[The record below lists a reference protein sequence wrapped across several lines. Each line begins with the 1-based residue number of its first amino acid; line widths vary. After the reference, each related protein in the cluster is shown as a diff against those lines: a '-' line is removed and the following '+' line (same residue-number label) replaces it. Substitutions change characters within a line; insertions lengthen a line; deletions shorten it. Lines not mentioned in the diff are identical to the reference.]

1 MATQYSKATGFH
13 TTGISRSKDIEEVAR
28 KLGADMVANNGGML
42 KQSDGG
48 GADIV
53 PVTNNSYKVAT
64 EALRG
69 LGPNGRMIL
78 MGISAEPLVVTSR
91 IIGNCCRIIGSMQN
105 GQEYLYEALDY
116 VAKGKVKV
124 IAETYSLDDIAQAYQ
139 KVASGNV
146 RFRAVI
152 RN

>member
-1 MATQYSKATGFH
+1 MAIQYSKATGFH
-13 TTGISRSKDIEEVAR
+13 TTGITRSKDIEVAR
-28 KLGADMVANNGGML
+28 KLGADMVANNGEML

-48 GADIV
+48 GADIIL
-53 PVTNNSYKVAT
+53 VTNNSYKAAT

-69 LGPNGRMIL
+69 LSPDGRMVL
-78 MGISAEPLVVTSR
+78 MGISAEPLVVTSE
-91 IIGNCCRIIGSMQN
+91 IIGNRCRIIGWMQN

-116 VAKGKVKV
+116 VAKGKVIV